1 MGLYTKLHAIMCET
15 ESIEKNLEV
24 GFGSNKYKAVGE
36 ASVLNAV
43 KPLLKKHGIV
53 LFPVKIE
60 HEERIDVFNTSKG
73 ETTRPM
79 TQIIA
84 TYKIVDIETG
94 ESELLQSIGN
104 GVDTQDKASGK
115 AMTYAYKALIQKTFM
130 LFSGEDTDNEHS
142 DAITDRNTVSRE
154 DLKAQAEADKLK
166 RQPIEKANADA
177 LKMRVETLNRDLGKL
192 LEYYKVKKVED
203 LTFEQWQHAMS
214 MLSK

>member
-1 MGLYTKLHAIMCET
+1 MSLYAKLHAIMCET

-24 GFGSNKYKAVGE
+24 GFGNNKYKAVGE
-36 ASVLNAV
+36 ASVLNAI

-60 HEERIDVFNTSKG
+60 HEERLDTFNTKNG
-73 ETTRPM
+73 ETVRPM

-84 TYKIVDIETG
+84 TYKIVDTETG

-142 DAITDRNTVSRE
+142 DSITDRNTISKE
-154 DLKAQAEADKLK
+154 ELKAQAEADKLK
-166 RQPIEKANADA
+166 KQLIGKANADA
-177 LKMRVETLNRDLGKL
+177 LKTKVESLGRDLEKL
-192 LEYYKVKKVED
+192 LEYYHVKRVEN
-203 LTFEQWQHAMS
+203 LNLEQWEHAMR
-214 MLSK
+214 LLDK